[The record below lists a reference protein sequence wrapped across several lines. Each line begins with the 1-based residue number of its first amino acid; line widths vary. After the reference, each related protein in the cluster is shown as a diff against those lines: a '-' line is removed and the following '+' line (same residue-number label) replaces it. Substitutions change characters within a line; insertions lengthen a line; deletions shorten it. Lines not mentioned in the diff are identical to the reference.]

1 MILIVYW
8 STIFNNKKTWTCIEH
23 LPVHIT
29 VNRCCA
35 SKYIVMFLKKM
46 LKLVLEKTFS
56 FIKGYF
62 SFSILLLLPLIYPS
76 FTFTF
81 VDPDPQSSEYESN
94 LDPDLNITVNYIC
107 LFLAGCLRKATV
119 FVLLRTGRSSS
130 TTSPRFSA
138 FSYSLH
144 TMTYLIL
151 VASETFLHILFIKY

>member
-1 MILIVYW
+1 ML
-8 STIFNNKKTWTCIEH
+8 CIQIH
-23 LPVHIT
+23 CNV
-29 VNRCCA
+29 
-35 SKYIVMFLKKM
+35 F
-46 LKLVLEKTFS
+46 EKNVKISFRENIFS
-56 FIKGYF
+56 FIKGEF
-62 SFSILLLLPLIYPS
+62 LFSILLLLPLIYPS

-119 FVLLRTGRSSS
+119 FVLLRNGRSSS